1 MMVGEADGW
10 VGLLGDRWVAGE
22 RWVGMAD
29 GFMVGEVDGWVGL
42 LGDRWVAGKDGWEW
56 QMA

>member
-22 RWVGMAD
+22 GWVGMAD
-29 GFMVGEVDGWVGL
+29 GLMGGRSRWVGSL
-42 LGDRWVAGKDGWEW
+42 VFR
-56 QMA
+56 